1 MESILY
7 EQMWWKVLA
16 HEVIPDADFDRKSRF
31 CINWIEYVLKKAIFI
46 CSFHFFCIIIVRIKG
61 GVEYEA
67 KLYDKYNTKRNLS
80 FSACTTD
87 PWNFN

>member
-7 EQMWWKVLA
+7 ERMLWKVLD

-46 CSFHFFCIIIVRIKG
+46 CSFHFFCIIIVRKKAE
-61 GVEYEA
+61 VEYE
-67 KLYDKYNTKRNLS
+67 TKI
-80 FSACTTD
+80 
-87 PWNFN
+87 